1 MNSRMK
7 NGMLACVLAGGAT
20 GAAAQDEC
28 SARINSIT
36 TIGDVQAALNC
47 VEGHV
52 SAEASRSRQVIENNK
67 KQLLKQIPEQI
78 ELVTTNMRHVSF
90 KESTNGKWKQIPDS
104 ADADACFLSSVR
116 LPPQGLCQVTY
127 QGTLGHWAYNVSD
140 PAGAGFVCTAT
151 CIWMDLRHKAEAA
164 AKPDAA
170 KPENAKPE
178 DAKPETASKP

>member
-1 MNSRMK
+1 MSSRMK
-7 NGMLACVLAGGAT
+7 TGMLACVLAGWAAA
-20 GAAAQDEC
+20 AAAQDEC
-28 SARINSIT
+28 SARINSIA
-36 TIGDVQAALNC
+36 TIGDVQAALTC

-67 KQLLKQIPEQI
+67 KQLLQQIPEQI

-127 QGTLGHWAYNVSD
+127 QGTLEHWAYNVSD

-151 CIWMDLRHKAEAA
+151 CIWMDLRRKAEAPSKPEP

-170 KPENAKPE
+170 KPETAKP
-178 DAKPETASKP
+178 DTAGKP